1 MSALKFSVVL
11 TLMLIVTVNC
21 RSTGKAVSRPLNP
34 LWKGTGQTGTM
45 GRLPSFMKPQGPVRR
60 GQIPQTSKTRRPV
73 KGQRNRDIS
82 ILDTDPIDPD
92 CVNRPCSGPGDP
104 RCHPECTCQSFGNEY
119 RCYNA

>member
-73 KGQRNRDIS
+73 KGQRNRHALYD
-82 ILDTDPIDPD
+82 DPYNDPD
-92 CVNRPCSGPGDP
+92 CKNLPCDRVGDYV
-104 RCHPECTCQSFGNEY
+104 CGAS
-119 RCYNA
+119 CYCNGFLCIQAAHR